1 VTIYLVRH
9 GHAGSSKHWVGR
21 DELRP
26 LSAKGVAQAD
36 GIAVT
41 LADVGLTHLYTSPF
55 TRCVQTMEP
64 LAQKV
69 QLALEPHPALAEG
82 APVALSLAL
91 LHAHLDDTVA
101 LCTHG
106 DVLDN
111 VLDALGQ
118 QGVTIDGDLE
128 TRKGAWWVIDAEGDR
143 LASAHYHPPV
153 QA

>member
-1 VTIYLVRH
+1 VTLYLVRH
-9 GHAGSSKHWVGR
+9 AHAGSRKKWVGR

-26 LSAKGVAQAD
+26 LSTRGSAQAD
-36 GIAVT
+36 GIAGA

-64 LAQKV
+64 LAEKV
-69 QLALEPHPALAEG
+69 QLALEPHPGLAEG

-91 LHAHLDDTVA
+91 VHAHLDDTVA

-118 QGVTIDGDLE
+118 RGMETDDDLE
-128 TRKGAWWVIDAEGDR
+128 TRKGGWWAIETDGDR
-143 LASAHYHPPV
+143 FTRGRYHPPV
-153 QA
+153 RD